1 MSNSPLISGTLL
13 TNNCTKP
20 RNHVIDKITPHFMEW
35 YTTAE
40 ECCRSFLPAS
50 RRASANY
57 CIGKYGEIWLNVEEK
72 NRAWTSGSSANDNR
86 AITIECANYMD
97 SARYGVLP
105 DATWAALVALCVDIC
120 KRNNIPKLNFTGNAN
135 GNLTMHKYFQDT
147 NCPGP
152 WLSSNFSRLAKEV
165 NAKLDNTPIPT
176 VIGGTYYCRV
186 NGLRV
191 RTAPNLSGKI
201 VAEYNRGALIEL
213 DDWWVSNDGYVW
225 GRYTGQ
231 SSGELRYI
239 AIGRDTGK
247 VEDDDFLVKI

>member
-1 MSNSPLISGTLL
+1 
-13 TNNCTKP
+13 
-20 RNHVIDKITPHFMEW
+20 MEW

-40 ECCRSFLPAS
+40 ECCRSFLPTS

-57 CIGKYGEIWLNVEEK
+57 CIGRYGEIWLNVEEK

-152 WLSSNFSRLAKEV
+152 WLSENFGRLAKEV
-165 NAKLDNTPIPT
+165 NAKLNNVPIPV
-176 VIGGTYYCRV
+176 VIGGTYCCRV

-191 RTAPNLSGKI
+191 RTEPNLNGTI
-201 VAEYNRGALIEL
+201 VAEYNMGALVEL
-213 DDWWVSNDGYVW
+213 DDWYVSNDGYIW
-225 GRYTGQ
+225 GRYTGYY
-231 SSGELRYI
+231 SKEYRYI